1 MKHRTAQTTA
11 ALLLF
16 TAAIAYRICAGL
28 EGNHIQWLQNF
39 SPVAAIALCGALY
52 LPKRVALLLPLVA
65 LLLSDIVLNIHY
77 GETLIATEMAL
88 RYVALGL
95 IVVLG
100 WSLRGKA
107 SFATVLPAGVAG
119 SLLFYVITNTGSWI
133 DQPGYAKTFA
143 GWMQAL
149 TTGLPGYAPTWMFFR
164 STFVS
169 DLLFTA
175 LFAACMVVT
184 HKRDEATVPAGRLQH
199 SA

>member
-1 MKHRTAQTTA
+1 MKQRTAQTTA

-28 EGNHIQWLQNF
+28 EGNHIQWLQDF
-39 SPVAAIALCGALY
+39 SPVAAIALCGAIY
-52 LPKRVALLLPLVA
+52 LPKRIALLVPLAA
-65 LLLSDIVLNIHY
+65 LFVSDIVLNIHY
-77 GETLIATEMAL
+77 SQPLIAMEMAL

-100 WSLRGKA
+100 FALRKKA
-107 SFATVLPAGVAG
+107 SFATVLPTTVAG
-119 SLLFYVITNTGSWI
+119 SLMFYVISNTGSWI

-143 GWMQAL
+143 GWVQAL

-164 STFVS
+164 STFAS
-169 DLLFTA
+169 DLLFTT
-175 LFAACMVVT
+175 LFVACMAVT
-184 HKRDEATVPAGRLQH
+184 QKRAEATLPAGRLQH